1 MVIKQGLELMIIF
14 QVWLGK
20 KISKVAITETKSGQK
35 EINKKKTSKR
45 SVFQDLSFIGSLCK
59 VVGALGFSCIT
70 LFIYAS
76 KSSKSYF
83 VLNILKSDGGHQN
96 HALHVFN

>member
-1 MVIKQGLELMIIF
+1 M
-14 QVWLGK
+14 
-20 KISKVAITETKSGQK
+20 AITKTKSNQR
-35 EINKKKTSKR
+35 EINKRKNTSKR
-45 SVFQDLSFIGSLCK
+45 SVFQDLNFIGSLCK